1 MPLPPDTTWFQSC
14 FLYSREYWLWYFSI
28 NYVHVYKAL
37 LFGFYLTVGT
47 LEEICKTEILKWV
60 KDKDKLDELPI
71 PTILKDFLKEWH
83 NEYIDGY

>member
-1 MPLPPDTTWFQSC
+1 M
-14 FLYSREYWLWYFSI
+14 
-28 NYVHVYKAL
+28 HVYKAL

-71 PTILKDFLKEWH
+71 PTILKDFLKE
-83 NEYIDGY
+83 